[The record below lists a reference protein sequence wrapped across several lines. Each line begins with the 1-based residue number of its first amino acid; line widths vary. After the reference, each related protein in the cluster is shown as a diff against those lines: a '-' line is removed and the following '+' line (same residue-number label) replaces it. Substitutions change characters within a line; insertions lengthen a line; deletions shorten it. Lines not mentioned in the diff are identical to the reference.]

1 MNFTRCNITEV
12 VQKTHLRFTSLA
24 KQKGLDLTLKIP
36 ERACYAHVNKEAFT
50 KILSNLLS
58 NAMKYAESYVQIFL
72 ETDMAVENGIF
83 HIRTVNDGPIVPD
96 TMKEEIFKPF
106 VRFNGEENGKVTSGT
121 GIGLALS
128 RSLAELHRG
137 SLRMV
142 EGEDANIFCLTLPL
156 TQDNAITM
164 ESGDVSNVEPSA
176 ELQAKWEELKE
187 NNENRYTVLVVEDNP
202 EMLSFVSRQLSHE
215 YIVLTAVNG
224 EEALRILDENFVNLI
239 VSDVVMPLMDGF
251 ELCKTV
257 KSKLDYSHIPI
268 ILLTAKTNL
277 ESKTEGMENGAE
289 VYMEKPFS
297 IKQLHNQ
304 IENLLKLRLAF
315 HELMLRSAGTTHETP
330 ISEYIQSECDITFM
344 KEVDTALTKHL
355 DEESFSVDN
364 LADAMNMSRTNF
376 YRKLKMLTGMAPNIY
391 IKNFRLNQ
399 AAELLAQNMR
409 INEVM
414 LRVGFMAPSYFAKC
428 FKAKFGK
435 LPKEYQNTINKQE

>member
-1 MNFTRCNITEV
+1 MEQNTERLLNLTNQLLDFRKTESQGFSLNFTRCNITEV

-106 VRFNGEENGKVTSGT
+106 VRFNGEENGKVVSGT

-164 ESGDVSNVEPSA
+164 ESGDVSNMEPSA

-202 EMLSFVSRQLSHE
+202 EMLSFVSSSCR
-215 YIVLTAVNG
+215 
-224 EEALRILDENFVNLI
+224 
-239 VSDVVMPLMDGF
+239 M
-251 ELCKTV
+251 
-257 KSKLDYSHIPI
+257 
-268 ILLTAKTNL
+268 
-277 ESKTEGMENGAE
+277 
-289 VYMEKPFS
+289 S
-297 IKQLHNQ
+297 I
-304 IENLLKLRLAF
+304 
-315 HELMLRSAGTTHETP
+315 
-330 ISEYIQSECDITFM
+330 
-344 KEVDTALTKHL
+344 
-355 DEESFSVDN
+355 SF
-364 LADAMNMSRTNF
+364 
-376 YRKLKMLTGMAPNIY
+376 
-391 IKNFRLNQ
+391 
-399 AAELLAQNMR
+399 
-409 INEVM
+409 
-414 LRVGFMAPSYFAKC
+414 
-428 FKAKFGK
+428 
-435 LPKEYQNTINKQE
+435 